1 MSIAIVL
8 ADDHR
13 VVREGLRA
21 LLERHED
28 LRVVGEAADG
38 QEAVKLAATLKPDV
52 IVMDISMPVLNG
64 IEATQQAI
72 EASPSTRVIILSM
85 YSTSEHIF
93 RSFKAGAQGYLL
105 KESAGADVV
114 NAVRAVREGKRYLTE
129 KIADAILD
137 DFIHQRSLAESE
149 SPVSRLSKRERH
161 ILQLVVEGKSSSE
174 IGLQLFLSPK
184 TVETYRSRIM
194 HKLSIN
200 DVPGLVKF
208 ALQHGL
214 TALE

>member
-1 MSIAIVL
+1 MNITVVL

-21 LLERHED
+21 LLERHD
-28 LRVVGEAADG
+28 DIKVVGEAADG

-52 IVMDISMPVLNG
+52 VVMDISMPVLNG
-64 IEATQQAI
+64 IEATQQVL
-72 EASPSTRVIILSM
+72 EVSPSSRVIILSM

-105 KESAGADVV
+105 KESAGADVI
-114 NAVRAVREGKRYLTE
+114 NAVRAVREGRRYLTD
-129 KIADAILD
+129 KITETILD

-174 IGLQLFLSPK
+174 IGSQLFLSPK
-184 TVETYRSRIM
+184 TIETYRSRIM

-214 TALE
+214 TAL

>member
-1 MSIAIVL
+1 MSISIVL

-21 LLERHED
+21 LLERHDD

-38 QEAVKLAATLKPDV
+38 REAVKLAATLRPDI

-64 IEATQQAI
+64 IEATQQAL

-93 RSFKAGAQGYLL
+93 RAFKAGAQGYLL

-161 ILQLVVEGKSSSE
+161 ILQLVVEGKSSSQ
-174 IGLQLFLSPK
+174 IGAQLFLSPK

>member
-1 MSIAIVL
+1 MNITIVL

-13 VVREGLRA
+13 IVREGLRA
-21 LLERHED
+21 LLERHND
-28 LRVVGEAADG
+28 FTVVGEAADG
-38 QEAVKLAATLKPDV
+38 QEAVKLASTLKPDIV
-52 IVMDISMPVLNG
+52 IMDISMPVLNG
-64 IEATQQAI
+64 IEATQQVL
-72 EASPSTRVIILSM
+72 EVSPSSRVIILSM

-114 NAVRAVREGKRYLTE
+114 SAVRAVREGRRYLTE
-129 KIADAILD
+129 KITETILD
-137 DFIHQRSLAESE
+137 DFIHQRSLTESE
-149 SPVSRLSKRERH
+149 SPVSLLSKRERH

-174 IGLQLFLSPK
+174 IGAQLFLSPK

-200 DVPGLVKF
+200 DIPGLVKF

>member
-1 MSIAIVL
+1 MTITVVL

-13 VVREGLRA
+13 VVREGLKA
-21 LLERHED
+21 LLERNPD
-28 LRVVGEAADG
+28 ISVVAEAPDG
-38 QEAVKLAATLKPDV
+38 QEAVRLAGSLRPDV
-52 IVMDISMPVLNG
+52 VIMDISMPVLNG
-64 IEATQQAI
+64 IEATQQVI
-72 EASPSTRVIILSM
+72 EISPSTKVIILSM

-93 RSFKAGAQGYLL
+93 RAFKAGAQGYLL
-105 KESAGADVV
+105 KESAGSDVV
-114 NAVRAVREGKRYLTE
+114 NAVRAVHEGKKYLTE
-129 KIADAILD
+129 RITETILD
-137 DFIHQRSLAESE
+137 DFIHQRSLREMD

-174 IGLQLFLSPK
+174 IGKQLFLSSK

>member
-1 MSIAIVL
+1 M
-8 ADDHR
+8 
-13 VVREGLRA
+13 
-21 LLERHED
+21 
-28 LRVVGEAADG
+28 
-38 QEAVKLAATLKPDV
+38 
-52 IVMDISMPVLNG
+52 
-64 IEATQQAI
+64 
-72 EASPSTRVIILSM
+72 
-85 YSTSEHIF
+85 
-93 RSFKAGAQGYLL
+93 
-105 KESAGADVV
+105 V

-129 KIADAILD
+129 QDHGNDSGRLHPSALL
-137 DFIHQRSLAESE
+137 RESE

-174 IGLQLFLSPK
+174 IGSQLFLSPK

>member
-1 MSIAIVL
+1 MSITIIL

-21 LLERHED
+21 LLERHD
-28 LRVVGEAADG
+28 DIKVVGEAADG
-38 QEAVKLAATLKPDV
+38 REAVKLAATLKPDV
-52 IVMDISMPVLNG
+52 VVMDISMPVLNG
-64 IEATQQAI
+64 IEATQQVL
-72 EASPSTRVIILSM
+72 EVSPSSRVIILSM

-105 KESAGADVV
+105 KESAGEDVV
-114 NAVRAVREGKRYLTE
+114 NAVRVVREGKRYLTD
-129 KIADAILD
+129 KITETLLD
-137 DFIHQRSLAESE
+137 DFIHQRSLVESE

-174 IGLQLFLSPK
+174 IGSQLFLSPK
-184 TVETYRSRIM
+184 TIETYRSRIM

-214 TALE
+214 TAL

>member
-1 MSIAIVL
+1 MTISVLL

-21 LLERHED
+21 LLERNHD
-28 LRVVGEAADG
+28 ISVVAEASDG
-38 QEAVKLAATLKPDV
+38 QEAVKLAATIKPDV
-52 IVMDISMPVLNG
+52 VVMDISMPVLNG
-64 IEATQQAI
+64 IEATQQVI
-72 EASPSTRVIILSM
+72 EASPSSRVIILSM

-93 RSFKAGAQGYLL
+93 RAFKAGAQGYLL
-105 KESAGADVV
+105 KESAGSDVV
-114 NAVRAVREGKRYLTE
+114 AAVRAVKEGRRYLTE
-129 KIADAILD
+129 KITETVLD
-137 DFIHQRSLAESE
+137 DFIHRRALSESE

-161 ILQLVVEGKSSSE
+161 ILQLVVEGKSSSD
-174 IGLQLFLSPK
+174 IGRQLFLSPK
-184 TVETYRSRIM
+184 TIDTYRSRIM

-208 ALQHGL
+208 VLQHGL

>member
-1 MSIAIVL
+1 MTTVVL

-21 LLERHED
+21 LLERNQD
-28 LRVVGEAADG
+28 ISVVGEAPDG
-38 QEAVKLAATLKPDV
+38 REAVKMAANLKPDV
-52 IVMDISMPVLNG
+52 VIMDISMPVLNG
-64 IEATQQAI
+64 IDATQQVI
-72 EASPSTRVIILSM
+72 EVSPSSRVIILSM

-93 RSFKAGAQGYLL
+93 RAFKAGAQGYLL
-105 KESAGADVV
+105 KESAGSDVV

-129 KIADAILD
+129 RIAETILD
-137 DFIHQRSLAESE
+137 DFIHQRSLQESE

-174 IGLQLFLSPK
+174 IGRQLFLSSK

-194 HKLSIN
+194 RKLSIN

>member
-1 MSIAIVL
+1 MNITVIL

-21 LLERHED
+21 LLERHD
-28 LRVVGEAADG
+28 DIKVVGEAADG

-64 IEATQQAI
+64 IEATQQVL
-72 EASPSTRVIILSM
+72 EASPSSRVIILSM

-114 NAVRAVREGKRYLTE
+114 NAVRAVREGRRYLTD
-129 KIADAILD
+129 KITETILD

-174 IGLQLFLSPK
+174 IGSQLFLSPK

-214 TALE
+214 TAL

>member
-1 MSIAIVL
+1 MTISVLL

-21 LLERHED
+21 LLERNHD
-28 LRVVGEAADG
+28 ISVVAEASDG
-38 QEAVKLAATLKPDV
+38 QEAVKLAAQVKPDV
-52 IVMDISMPVLNG
+52 VVMDISMPVLNG
-64 IEATQQAI
+64 IEATQQVI

-93 RSFKAGAQGYLL
+93 RAFKAGAQGYLL
-105 KESAGADVV
+105 KESAGSDVV
-114 NAVRAVREGKRYLTE
+114 AAVRAVKEGRRYLTE
-129 KIADAILD
+129 KITETVLD
-137 DFIHQRSLAESE
+137 DFIHRRTLSESE

-161 ILQLVVEGKSSSE
+161 ILQLVVEGKSSSD
-174 IGLQLFLSPK
+174 IGRQLFLSPK
-184 TVETYRSRIM
+184 TIDTYRSRIM

>member
-1 MSIAIVL
+1 MSITIVL

-21 LLERHED
+21 LLERHND
-28 LRVVGEAADG
+28 FTVVGEAADG
-38 QEAVKLAATLKPDV
+38 QEAVKLVVTLKPNIV
-52 IVMDISMPVLNG
+52 IMDISMPVLNG
-64 IEATQQAI
+64 IEATQQVI

-114 NAVRAVREGKRYLTE
+114 SAVRAVHEGRRYLTE
-129 KIADAILD
+129 KITETILD

-174 IGLQLFLSPK
+174 IGTQLFLSPK

>member
-1 MSIAIVL
+1 MSISVLL

-21 LLERHED
+21 LLERNHD
-28 LRVVGEAADG
+28 ISVVAEASDG
-38 QEAVKLAATLKPDV
+38 QEAVKLAAQVKPDV
-52 IVMDISMPVLNG
+52 VVMDISMPVLNG
-64 IEATQQAI
+64 IEATQQVI
-72 EASPSTRVIILSM
+72 EVSPSTRVIILSM

-93 RSFKAGAQGYLL
+93 RAFKAGAQGYLL
-105 KESAGADVV
+105 KESAGSDVV
-114 NAVRAVREGKRYLTE
+114 AAVRAVKDGKRYLTE
-129 KIADAILD
+129 KITETVLD
-137 DFIHQRSLAESE
+137 DFIHRRSLSESE

-174 IGLQLFLSPK
+174 IGRQLFLSPK
-184 TVETYRSRIM
+184 TIDTYRSRIM

>member
-1 MSIAIVL
+1 MTTKVLL
-8 ADDHR
+8 ADDHQ

-21 LLERHED
+21 LLERNQD
-28 LRVVGEAADG
+28 ISVVAEAPDG
-38 QEAVKLAATLKPDV
+38 QEAVKLAARLKPDV
-52 IVMDISMPVLNG
+52 VIMDISMPVLNG
-64 IEATQQAI
+64 IEATQQVI
-72 EASPSTRVIILSM
+72 EVSPSSRVIILSM

-93 RSFKAGAQGYLL
+93 RAFKAGAQGYLL
-105 KESAGADVV
+105 KESAGSDVV

-129 KIADAILD
+129 RIAETVLD
-137 DFIHQRSLAESE
+137 GFIHQRSLQESE

-174 IGLQLFLSPK
+174 IAKQLFLSSK
-184 TVETYRSRIM
+184 TVETYRSRVM
-194 HKLSIN
+194 RKLSIN
-200 DVPGLVKF
+200 DIPGLVKF

>member
-1 MSIAIVL
+1 MTTKVLL
-8 ADDHR
+8 ADDHQ

-21 LLERHED
+21 LLERNQD
-28 LRVVGEAADG
+28 ISVVAEAPDG
-38 QEAVKLAATLKPDV
+38 QEAVKLAARLKPDV
-52 IVMDISMPVLNG
+52 VIMDISMPVLNG
-64 IEATQQAI
+64 IEATQQVI
-72 EASPSTRVIILSM
+72 EASPSSRVIILSM

-93 RSFKAGAQGYLL
+93 RAFKAGAQGYLL
-105 KESAGADVV
+105 KESAGSDVV

-129 KIADAILD
+129 RIAETVLD
-137 DFIHQRSLAESE
+137 GFIHQRSLQESE

-174 IGLQLFLSPK
+174 IARQLFLSSK

-194 HKLSIN
+194 RKLSIN
-200 DVPGLVKF
+200 DIPGLVKF

>member
-1 MSIAIVL
+1 MSISVLL

-13 VVREGLRA
+13 IVREGLRA
-21 LLERHED
+21 LLERNND
-28 LRVVGEAADG
+28 IRVVGEAADG
-38 QEAVKLAATLKPDV
+38 QESVKLASTLRPDV
-52 IVMDISMPVLNG
+52 VIMDISMPSLNG
-64 IEATQQAI
+64 IEATQQVL
-72 EASPSTRVIILSM
+72 EVSPSSKVIILSM
-85 YSTSEHIF
+85 YSTLEHIF
-93 RSFKAGAQGYLL
+93 RSFRAGAQGYLL

-114 NAVRAVREGKRYLTE
+114 NAVRAVREGRRYLANKITE
-129 KIADAILD
+129 TILD
-137 DFIHQRSLAESE
+137 DFIHQRSLVESE

-174 IGLQLFLSPK
+174 IGSQLFLSPK

-214 TALE
+214 TAL

>member
-1 MSIAIVL
+1 MTISVLL

-21 LLERHED
+21 LLERNHD
-28 LRVVGEAADG
+28 INVVAEASDG
-38 QEAVKLAATLKPDV
+38 QEAVKLAAQVKPDV
-52 IVMDISMPVLNG
+52 VVMDISMPVLNG
-64 IEATQQAI
+64 IEATQQVI
-72 EASPSTRVIILSM
+72 EVSPSTRVIILSM

-93 RSFKAGAQGYLL
+93 RAFKAGAQGYLL
-105 KESAGADVV
+105 KESAGSDVV
-114 NAVRAVREGKRYLTE
+114 AAVRAVKDGKRYLTE
-129 KIADAILD
+129 KITETVLD
-137 DFIHQRSLAESE
+137 DFIHRRSLSESE

-174 IGLQLFLSPK
+174 IGRQLFLSPK
-184 TVETYRSRIM
+184 TIDTYRSRIM

>member
-1 MSIAIVL
+1 MTTTVIL

-21 LLERHED
+21 LLERNQD
-28 LRVVGEAADG
+28 ISVVGEAPDG
-38 QEAVKLAATLKPDV
+38 REAVKLAETLKPDV
-52 IVMDISMPVLNG
+52 VIMDISMPVLNG
-64 IEATQQAI
+64 IDATQQVI
-72 EASPSTRVIILSM
+72 EVSPSSRVIILSM
-85 YSTSEHIF
+85 HSTSEHIF
-93 RSFKAGAQGYLL
+93 RAFKAGAQGYLL
-105 KESAGADVV
+105 KESAGSDVV
-114 NAVRAVREGKRYLTE
+114 SAVRAVREGKRYLTE
-129 KIADAILD
+129 RIAETILD
-137 DFIHQRSLAESE
+137 DFIHQRSLRESE

-174 IGLQLFLSPK
+174 IGRQLFLSSK

>member
-1 MSIAIVL
+1 MSISILL

-21 LLERHED
+21 LLERHDD
-28 LRVVGEAADG
+28 LKVVGEAADG

-52 IVMDISMPVLNG
+52 ILMDISMPVLNG
-64 IEATQQAI
+64 IEATQQAL
-72 EASPSTRVIILSM
+72 EVSPSSRVIILSM

-114 NAVRAVREGKRYLTE
+114 NAVRAVREGKRYLTD
-129 KIADAILD
+129 KITETILD
-137 DFIHQRSLAESE
+137 DFIHQRSLTESE

-174 IGLQLFLSPK
+174 IGTQLFLSPK
-184 TVETYRSRIM
+184 TIETYRSRIM

-214 TALE
+214 TAL

>member
-1 MSIAIVL
+1 MSISIVL

-21 LLERHED
+21 LLERHDD

-64 IEATQQAI
+64 IEATQQAL
-72 EASPSTRVIILSM
+72 EVSPSSRVIILSM

-129 KIADAILD
+129 KITEAILD
-137 DFIHQRSLAESE
+137 DFIHQRSLVESE

-174 IGLQLFLSPK
+174 IGSQLFLSPK
-184 TVETYRSRIM
+184 TIETYRSRIM

>member
-1 MSIAIVL
+1 MTISVLL

-21 LLERHED
+21 LLERNHD
-28 LRVVGEAADG
+28 ISVVAEASDG
-38 QEAVKLAATLKPDV
+38 QEAVKLAAQVKPDV
-52 IVMDISMPVLNG
+52 VVMDISMPVLNG
-64 IEATQQAI
+64 IEATQQVI
-72 EASPSTRVIILSM
+72 EASPSSRVIILSM

-93 RSFKAGAQGYLL
+93 RAFKAGAQGYLL
-105 KESAGADVV
+105 KESAGSDVV
-114 NAVRAVREGKRYLTE
+114 AAVRAVKEGRRYLTE
-129 KIADAILD
+129 KITETVLD
-137 DFIHQRSLAESE
+137 DFIHRRSLSESE

-174 IGLQLFLSPK
+174 IGRQLFLSPK
-184 TVETYRSRIM
+184 TIDTYRSRIM

>member
-1 MSIAIVL
+1 MSITIIL

-21 LLERHED
+21 LLERHD
-28 LRVVGEAADG
+28 DIKVVGEAADG
-38 QEAVKLAATLKPDV
+38 REAVKLAATLKPDV
-52 IVMDISMPVLNG
+52 VVMDISMPVLNG
-64 IEATQQAI
+64 IEATQQVL
-72 EASPSTRVIILSM
+72 EVSPSSRVIILSM

-105 KESAGADVV
+105 KESAGEDVV
-114 NAVRAVREGKRYLTE
+114 NAVRVVREGRRYLTD
-129 KIADAILD
+129 KITETLLD
-137 DFIHQRSLAESE
+137 DFIHQRSLVESE

-174 IGLQLFLSPK
+174 IGSQLFLSPK
-184 TVETYRSRIM
+184 TIETYRSRIM

-214 TALE
+214 TAL

>member
-1 MSIAIVL
+1 MTITVVL

-13 VVREGLRA
+13 IVREGLRA
-21 LLERHED
+21 LLERNED
-28 LRVVGEAADG
+28 IKVVGEAADG
-38 QEAVKLAATLKPDV
+38 REAVKLASSLKPDV
-52 IVMDISMPVLNG
+52 VIMDISMPMLNG
-64 IEATQQAI
+64 IEATQQVL
-72 EASPSTRVIILSM
+72 EASPSSKVVILSM

-105 KESAGADVV
+105 KESAGSDVV

-129 KIADAILD
+129 RITETILD
-137 DFIHQRSLAESE
+137 DFIHQRSLRESD
-149 SPVSRLSKRERH
+149 SPVSLLSKRERH

-174 IGLQLFLSPK
+174 IGKQLFLSPK

-194 HKLSIN
+194 HKLSIS

-214 TALE
+214 TGLE

>member
-1 MSIAIVL
+1 MTISIVL

-13 VVREGLRA
+13 IVREGLRA

-28 LRVVGEAADG
+28 LKVTGEAADG
-38 QEAVKLAATLKPDV
+38 HEAVRLAQTLKPDV
-52 IVMDISMPVLNG
+52 IIMDISMPVLNG
-64 IEATQQAI
+64 IEATQQVLGV
-72 EASPSTRVIILSM
+72 SPSTRVIILSM

-93 RSFKAGAQGYLL
+93 RAFKAGAQGYLL

-149 SPVSRLSKRERH
+149 SPVSRLSARERH

-174 IGLQLFLSPK
+174 IGSQLFISPK

>member
-1 MSIAIVL
+1 MTISIVL

-21 LLERHED
+21 LLERHDD

-38 QEAVKLAATLKPDV
+38 QEAVKLAATLKPDI

-64 IEATQQAI
+64 IEATQQAL

-137 DFIHQRSLAESE
+137 DFIHQRSLANSE

-174 IGLQLFLSPK
+174 IGSQLFLSPK

>member
-1 MSIAIVL
+1 MSISVLL

-21 LLERHED
+21 LLERNHD
-28 LRVVGEAADG
+28 INVVAEASDG
-38 QEAVKLAATLKPDV
+38 QEAVKLAAQVKPDV
-52 IVMDISMPVLNG
+52 VVMDISMPVLNG
-64 IEATQQAI
+64 IEATQQVI
-72 EASPSTRVIILSM
+72 EASPSSRVIILSM

-93 RSFKAGAQGYLL
+93 RAFKAGAQGYLL
-105 KESAGADVV
+105 KESAGSDVV
-114 NAVRAVREGKRYLTE
+114 AAVRAVKEGRRYLTE
-129 KIADAILD
+129 KITETVLD
-137 DFIHQRSLAESE
+137 DFIHRRSLSESE

-161 ILQLVVEGKSSSE
+161 ILQLVVEGKSSSD
-174 IGLQLFLSPK
+174 IGRQLFLSPK
-184 TVETYRSRIM
+184 TIDTYRSRIM

>member
-1 MSIAIVL
+1 MSITIVL

-21 LLERHED
+21 LLERHD
-28 LRVVGEAADG
+28 DIKVVGEAADG

-52 IVMDISMPVLNG
+52 VVMDISMPVLNG
-64 IEATQQAI
+64 IEATQQVL
-72 EASPSTRVIILSM
+72 EVSPSSKVIILSM

-105 KESAGADVV
+105 KESAGEDVV
-114 NAVRAVREGKRYLTE
+114 NAVRVVREGRRYLTD
-129 KIADAILD
+129 KITETLLD
-137 DFIHQRSLAESE
+137 DFIHQRSLVESE

-174 IGLQLFLSPK
+174 IGSQLFLSPK
-184 TVETYRSRIM
+184 TIETYRSRIM

-214 TALE
+214 TAL

>member
-1 MSIAIVL
+1 MTISIVL

-28 LRVVGEAADG
+28 LKVVGEAADG
-38 QEAVKLAATLKPDV
+38 REAVKLAAALKPDV

-72 EASPSTRVIILSM
+72 EASPSSRVIILSM

-114 NAVRAVREGKRYLTE
+114 NAVRAVREGKRYLSE

-137 DFIHQRSLAESE
+137 DFIHQRSLAGSE
-149 SPVSRLSKRERH
+149 SPISRLSKRERH

-174 IGLQLFLSPK
+174 IGSQLFLSPK

>member
-1 MSIAIVL
+1 MSISIVL

-21 LLERHED
+21 LLERYDD
-28 LRVVGEAADG
+28 LKVVGEAADG
-38 QEAVKLAATLKPDV
+38 SEAVKLAAKLKPDV

-64 IEATQQAI
+64 IEATQQAL
-72 EASPSTRVIILSM
+72 EVSPSSRVIILSM

-129 KIADAILD
+129 KISEAILD
-137 DFIHQRSLAESE
+137 DFIHQRSLADSE

-184 TVETYRSRIM
+184 TVETYRSRVM

>member
-1 MSIAIVL
+1 MSISVLL

-21 LLERHED
+21 LLERNHD
-28 LRVVGEAADG
+28 ISVVAEASDG
-38 QEAVKLAATLKPDV
+38 QEAVKLAAQVKPDV
-52 IVMDISMPVLNG
+52 VVMDISMPVLNG
-64 IEATQQAI
+64 IEATQQVI
-72 EASPSTRVIILSM
+72 EVSPSTRVIILSM

-93 RSFKAGAQGYLL
+93 RAFKAGAQGYLL
-105 KESAGADVV
+105 KESAGSDVV
-114 NAVRAVREGKRYLTE
+114 AAVRAVKEGRRYLTE
-129 KIADAILD
+129 KITETVLD
-137 DFIHQRSLAESE
+137 DFIHRRSLSESE

-174 IGLQLFLSPK
+174 IGRQLFLSPK
-184 TVETYRSRIM
+184 TIDTYRSRIM

>member
-1 MSIAIVL
+1 MTITVVL

-21 LLERHED
+21 LLERNHD
-28 LRVVGEAADG
+28 ISVAGEASDG

-52 IVMDISMPVLNG
+52 IIMDISMPVLNG
-64 IEATQQAI
+64 IEATQQVL
-72 EASPSTRVIILSM
+72 EVSPSSRVIILSM

-93 RSFKAGAQGYLL
+93 RAFKAGAQGYLL
-105 KESAGADVV
+105 KESAGSDVV
-114 NAVRAVREGKRYLTE
+114 AAVRAVREGKRFLTE
-129 KIADAILD
+129 RITETVLD
-137 DFIHQRSLAESE
+137 DFIHQRSLRESE

-174 IGLQLFLSPK
+174 IGRQLFLSPK

-194 HKLSIN
+194 RKLSIN

-208 ALQHGL
+208 ALRHGL

>member
-1 MSIAIVL
+1 MNISIVL

-21 LLERHED
+21 LLERHDD

-52 IVMDISMPVLNG
+52 ILMDISMPVLNG
-64 IEATQQAI
+64 IEATRQAL
-72 EASPSTRVIILSM
+72 EVSPSSRVIILSM

-114 NAVRAVREGKRYLTE
+114 NAVKAVCEGKRYLTD
-129 KIADAILD
+129 KITETILD
-137 DFIHQRSLAESE
+137 DFIHQRSLTESE

-174 IGLQLFLSPK
+174 IGSQLFLSPK
-184 TVETYRSRIM
+184 TIETYRSRIM

-200 DVPGLVKF
+200 DIPGLVKF

-214 TALE
+214 TAL

>member
-1 MSIAIVL
+1 MRISVVV
-8 ADDHR
+8 ADDHG
-13 VVREGLRA
+13 VVREGLKA
-21 LLERHED
+21 LLERNED
-28 LRVVGEAADG
+28 IVVVGEAADG
-38 QEAVKLAATLKPDV
+38 REAVKVAAKLKPDV
-52 IVMDISMPVLNG
+52 LLMDIAMPALNG
-64 IEATQQAI
+64 IEATQQVL
-72 EASPSTRVIILSM
+72 EVSPSSRVIILSM

-114 NAVRAVREGKRYLTE
+114 TAVRAVREGKRYLSDKITE
-129 KIADAILD
+129 TILD
-137 DFIHQRSLAESE
+137 DFIHQRSLLESE

-174 IGLQLFLSPK
+174 IGSQLFLSPK
-184 TVETYRSRIM
+184 TIETYRSRIM

-214 TALE
+214 TAL

>member
-1 MSIAIVL
+1 MTISIVL

-13 VVREGLRA
+13 IVREGLRA

-28 LRVVGEAADG
+28 LRVTGEAADG
-38 QEAVKLAATLKPDV
+38 HEAVRLAQTLKPNV
-52 IVMDISMPVLNG
+52 IIMDISMPVLNG
-64 IEATQQAI
+64 IEATQQVLGV
-72 EASPSTRVIILSM
+72 SPSTRVIILSM

-93 RSFKAGAQGYLL
+93 RAFKAGAQGYLL

-129 KIADAILD
+129 KIADAVLD

-149 SPVSRLSKRERH
+149 SPVSRLSERERQ

-174 IGLQLFLSPK
+174 IGSQLFISPK

-194 HKLSIN
+194 QKLSIN

>member
-1 MSIAIVL
+1 MSISILL

-21 LLERHED
+21 LLERHDD
-28 LRVVGEAADG
+28 LKVVGEAADG

-52 IVMDISMPVLNG
+52 ILMDISMPLLNG
-64 IEATQQAI
+64 IEATQQAL
-72 EASPSTRVIILSM
+72 EVSPSSRVIILSM

-114 NAVRAVREGKRYLTE
+114 NAVRAVREGKRYLTD
-129 KIADAILD
+129 KITETILD
-137 DFIHQRSLAESE
+137 DFIHQRSLTESE

-174 IGLQLFLSPK
+174 IGTQLFLSPK
-184 TVETYRSRIM
+184 TIETYRSRIM

-214 TALE
+214 TAL

>member
-1 MSIAIVL
+1 MTTTVLL

-21 LLERHED
+21 LLERNQD
-28 LRVVGEAADG
+28 ISVVAEAPDG
-38 QEAVKLAATLKPDV
+38 REAVKLAASLKPDV
-52 IVMDISMPVLNG
+52 VIMDISMPVLNG
-64 IEATQQAI
+64 IEATQQVV
-72 EASPSTRVIILSM
+72 EVSPSSRVIILSM

-93 RSFKAGAQGYLL
+93 RAFKAGAQGYLL
-105 KESAGADVV
+105 KESAGSDVV

-129 KIADAILD
+129 RITETILD
-137 DFIHQRSLAESE
+137 DFIHQRSLRESE

-174 IGLQLFLSPK
+174 IGRQLFLSSK

-194 HKLSIN
+194 RKLSIN